1 MNQDNKFI
9 RSLIQSSLQGNNSAL
24 EQLFRMNLGKIYT
37 LTLRLTANF
46 DSADKLTEMVFVE
59 TWKQLGF
66 LRDDAT
72 FGSWITGITVYQC
85 LGYLRDNDNP
95 QHLETVNLPSK
106 DTLEKVILS
115 LPKNERVAIVLHYF
129 EKYTLDEVADL
140 LAVTKTEISKYVEEG
155 EKKVITRSPDLTS
168 SQSIAESINKIKVDI
183 NPANDLINQAFVSIY
198 RTKSENEVKEKFLSE
213 KQAASESKTEEGG
226 KEKGGFGSIFKKILP
241 KSKK

>member
-24 EQLFRMNLGKIYT
+24 EQLFRMNLGKVYT

-46 DSADKLTEMVFVE
+46 DSAHKLTELVFVE
-59 TWKQLGF
+59 TWKQLGY
-66 LRDDAT
+66 LREDAT

-85 LGYLRDNDNP
+85 LGYLRDSDNP
-95 QHLETVNLPSK
+95 QHIEVVNLPSK

-115 LPKNERVAIVLHYF
+115 LPKNERIAIVLHYF

-140 LAVTKTEISKYVEEG
+140 LAVTKTEISNYIEEG
-155 EKKVITRSPDLTS
+155 EKKVITRSPDLPS
-168 SQSIAESINKIKVDI
+168 SQSLAERINKLKIDI
-183 NPANDLINQAFVSIY
+183 NPKQDLINQAFVTIY

-213 KQAASESKTEEGG
+213 KEASSDSKSEDEG
-226 KEKGGFGSIFKKILP
+226 KEKGGFGGLFKKILP

>member
-24 EQLFRMNLGKIYT
+24 EQLFNMNLGKVYT
-37 LTLRLTANF
+37 LALRLTANF

-72 FGSWITGITVYQC
+72 FSSWITGITVYQC
-85 LGYLRDNDNP
+85 LRYLRDNDNP
-95 QHLETVNLPSK
+95 QHLEAVALPSK

-115 LPKNERVAIVLHYF
+115 LPKNERVAIVLHYL
-129 EKYTLDEVADL
+129 EKYTLEEVADL
-140 LAVTKTEISKYVEEG
+140 LAVTKTEISNYIEEG
-155 EKKVITRSPDLTS
+155 EKKIINRSPDITS
-168 SQSIAESINKIKVDI
+168 SQSVVKSINKIKVDI
-183 NPANDLINQAFVSIY
+183 NPNKDLINQAFVSIY
-198 RTKSENEVKEKFLSE
+198 RTKSEEEVKEKFLNE
-213 KQAASESKTEEGG
+213 KQASAELKTEEGG
-226 KEKGGFGSIFKKILP
+226 KEKGGIGGLFKKILP